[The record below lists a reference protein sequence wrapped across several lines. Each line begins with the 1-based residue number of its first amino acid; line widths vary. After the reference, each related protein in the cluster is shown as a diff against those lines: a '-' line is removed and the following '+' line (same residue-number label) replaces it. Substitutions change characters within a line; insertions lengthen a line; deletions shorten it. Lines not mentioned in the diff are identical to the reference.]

1 MREMPEQMLPCL
13 LALGVFAVL
22 IHDKPDTEFVRNEWN
37 SVALQLGSASFHVLI
52 PDLHSAPEV
61 LRPGKL
67 TGETLREV
75 FSRTL
80 CSRNRMIPARYHS
93 VIRPKAIVMG
103 SSWGADMAAE
113 VAALD
118 DVVAVA
124 LVSPQTG
131 ASGAEHL
138 RSLQNI
144 QGLGPTGGHLQC
156 DAGTYF
162 FTESPKFCCNNP
174 RIDLN
179 GSTVLAKKLGCSKKS
194 QLCGDILANF
204 NENSQQIKFVRG
216 PAANATQEQLD
227 VLATAGR
234 GDMEDE
240 SQKAELCPTGTV
252 PVQGRGY
259 MSFACDGHV
268 IKERRY
274 HCCNV
279 NGQLHC
285 SPSLVDATSM
295 DPPCDC
301 HQNDV
306 AVALT
311 KTSPLTDGKVLDLA
325 SAKQQI
331 ESAATG
337 LDIQWIEA
345 DAGGHGVISN
355 FELPLVEFAE
365 SAREL
370 FVHGGEL

>member
-1 MREMPEQMLPCL
+1 LKLCIL
-13 LALGVFAVL
+13 
-22 IHDKPDTEFVRNEWN
+22 
-37 SVALQLGSASFHVLI
+37 ASF
-52 PDLHSAPEV
+52 AM
-61 LRPGKL
+61 PGQSFQEH
-67 TGETLREV
+67 TT
-75 FSRTL
+75 
-80 CSRNRMIPARYHS
+80 CSSNGNMLWS
-93 VIRPKAIVMG
+93 K
-103 SSWGADMAAE
+103 GADGSDHYSMCYAP
-113 VAALD
+113 
-118 DVVAVA
+118 A
-124 LVSPQTG
+124 LVG
-131 ASGAEHL
+131 G
-138 RSLQNI
+138 
-144 QGLGPTGGHLQC
+144 GLGPTGGHLQC

-179 GSTVLAKKLGCSKKS
+179 GSTVLAKKS

-234 GDMEDE
+234 GDMVPTAVGFKAVKKDEEWQRVTQAICRGDRATLITWTHDGKEDE

-306 AVALT
+306 AAVKESSLT
-311 KTSPLTDGKVLDLA
+311 FL
-325 SAKQQI
+325 
-331 ESAATG
+331 
-337 LDIQWIEA
+337 
-345 DAGGHGVISN
+345 
-355 FELPLVEFAE
+355 LPLLGHRRKRQAKAQEF
-365 SAREL
+365 L
-370 FVHGGEL
+370 

>member
-1 MREMPEQMLPCL
+1 MCY
-13 LALGVFAVL
+13 
-22 IHDKPDTEFVRNEWN
+22 
-37 SVALQLGSASFHVLI
+37 
-52 PDLHSAPEV
+52 AP
-61 LRPGKL
+61 
-67 TGETLREV
+67 
-75 FSRTL
+75 
-80 CSRNRMIPARYHS
+80 
-93 VIRPKAIVMG
+93 
-103 SSWGADMAAE
+103 
-113 VAALD
+113 
-118 DVVAVA
+118 A
-124 LVSPQTG
+124 LVG
-131 ASGAEHL
+131 G
-138 RSLQNI
+138 
-144 QGLGPTGGHLQC
+144 GLGPTGGHLQC

-179 GSTVLAKKLGCSKKS
+179 GSTVLAKKS

-227 VLATAGR
+227 VLAAAGR
-234 GDMEDE
+234 GDMVPTAVGFKAVKKDEEWQRVTQAICRGDRATLITWTHDGKEDE

-306 AVALT
+306 AAV
-311 KTSPLTDGKVLDLA
+311 KESNLA
-325 SAKQQI
+325 F
-331 ESAATG
+331 
-337 LDIQWIEA
+337 L
-345 DAGGHGVISN
+345 
-355 FELPLVEFAE
+355 LPLLGHRRKRRAKAQEF
-365 SAREL
+365 L
-370 FVHGGEL
+370 